1 MRRLVIAGLAL
12 ALAGCGGGEELAN
25 NSAAPTPTPTPGP
38 MLGGLDLDKPL
49 RASGTGPYWAIQI
62 APGTI
67 TFTDKADAAPVDF
80 YPVSPKLAGDTASF
94 ETQTPHAEP
103 VTIMLTAK
111 PCTAGK
117 AQLPLTAEA
126 RIGGRVLKGCAG
138 PGAYDWAERKKAQLE
153 AEQRKAGK
161 VSKAR

>member
-1 MRRLVIAGLAL
+1 MEEKMRRLVIAGLAL
-12 ALAGCGGGEELAN
+12 ALAGCGGGEEVAN

-38 MLGGLDLDKPL
+38 MLGGLDLNKPL
-49 RASGTGPYWAIQI
+49 RAAGTGPDWVIHI

-67 TFTDKADAAPVDF
+67 TFADKADAAPMDL

-103 VTIMLTAK
+103 VTIKLTDKA
-111 PCTAGK
+111 CAAGK
-117 AQLPLTAEA
+117 EQLPLTAEA

-138 PGAYDWAERKKAQLE
+138 PGAYAWAKRVKKASPTPSD
-153 AEQRKAGK
+153 GK
-161 VSKAR
+161 